1 MKKYEEVRQ
10 QRLERIGEDK
20 LSKTV
25 KKKIQTT
32 MIGALSTF
40 EKYFGEILD
49 SDADM
54 QDLYNKARSEILDK
68 GNYQLRNID
77 VDMKNFIIKE
87 KMNYYEFR
95 VEQTK
100 EEDTNEY

>member
-87 KMNYYEFR
+87 HVFIIYSR
-95 VEQTK
+95 
-100 EEDTNEY
+100 